1 MESYSYLKSTILNSV
16 FTMQNINIFIKEN
29 VNQIALKGLHI
40 APDIPEKKLNNAAKS
55 MSLQDTIGSVIAL
68 LDTTV
73 FGSGKDGLAFTGEK
87 MVYKPVFESPITINF
102 SELEKAEYIRNVTTN
117 DKGKEKVIEY
127 TIITRKDGSS
137 FKVENISECNIEKL
151 SEFLNT
157 INSQFDTFEEED
169 QLITLSEMPE
179 ELKVAYLKVVVNM
192 AYSNDG
198 ELDKDE
204 FAQILLL
211 MTRLEL
217 SSESRFALREYSTTG
232 KLENLESLIQTI
244 DKTCIPSHN
253 KLVKI
258 SLVKD
263 LFSVFMSVNNG
274 QYDNFTF
281 FNDNYDLFNVSDDE
295 IKLIIDALK
304 LDFKMLNDDF
314 SDDALTRGIKELG
327 AKAGAVGV
335 PLAAVYLSGSVVGM
349 SAAGLTS
356 GLATLGL
363 GGVLGF
369 SSMATGIGV
378 AVLLGV
384 GAYKG
389 IKHLTGANE
398 LDKTKRREL
407 MLNEVIKQ
415 TQATISYLMEDINF
429 ITTKLSEAILSHSVQ
444 DEKVK
449 QLLQKVKLLTSAG
462 NVLTQKSDSTQSKCF
477 KLKCPAELN
486 HEKLQSLT
494 RDATKQQI
502 YTLIMSFYEE
512 KTIERENSGETA
524 NVLVLKQNISTIDM
538 EKLAKI
544 FEAIGYFKATD
555 VIKGKLS
562 GIFS

>member
-1 MESYSYLKSTILNSV
+1 
-16 FTMQNINIFIKEN
+16 
-29 VNQIALKGLHI
+29 
-40 APDIPEKKLNNAAKS
+40 
-55 MSLQDTIGSVIAL
+55 
-68 LDTTV
+68 
-73 FGSGKDGLAFTGEK
+73 
-87 MVYKPVFESPITINF
+87 
-102 SELEKAEYIRNVTTN
+102 
-117 DKGKEKVIEY
+117 
-127 TIITRKDGSS
+127 
-137 FKVENISECNIEKL
+137 
-151 SEFLNT
+151 
-157 INSQFDTFEEED
+157 
-169 QLITLSEMPE
+169 
-179 ELKVAYLKVVVNM
+179 
-192 AYSNDG
+192 
-198 ELDKDE
+198 
-204 FAQILLL
+204 
-211 MTRLEL
+211 
-217 SSESRFALREYSTTG
+217 
-232 KLENLESLIQTI
+232 
-244 DKTCIPSHN
+244 
-253 KLVKI
+253 
-258 SLVKD
+258 
-263 LFSVFMSVNNG
+263 MSVNNG

-281 FNDNYDLFNVSDDE
+281 FNDNYNLFNVTDDE
-295 IKLIIDALK
+295 VKLIIDALK

-314 SDDALTRGIKELG
+314 NDDALTRGMKELG

-429 ITTKLSEAILSHSVQ
+429 ITTKLSEAILSYNVQ

-512 KTIERENSGETA
+512 KTIERENGGEA
-524 NVLVLKQNISTIDM
+524 VNVLVLKQDISTIDM
-538 EKLAKI
+538 EKIAKI

>member
-1 MESYSYLKSTILNSV
+1 
-16 FTMQNINIFIKEN
+16 MQNINVFIKEN
-29 VNQIALKGLHI
+29 VSQVANKGLHI

-55 MSLQDTIGSVIAL
+55 MCLQDAIGSVIAL
-68 LDTTV
+68 LDSTV

-87 MVYKPVFESPITINF
+87 MVYKPAFESPVVLNF
-102 SELEKAEYIRNVTTN
+102 SDLEAAEYVRNVTTN
-117 DKGKEKVIEY
+117 DKGKEKVTQY
-127 TIITRKDGSS
+127 TTVTQKDGSS
-137 FKVENISECNIEKL
+137 FKIEHISECNLEKL
-151 SEFLNT
+151 AEFLNN
-157 INSQFDTFEEED
+157 ISSQFDTFEEEE
-169 QLITLSEMPE
+169 QLVSLSEMSE
-179 ELKVAYLKVVVNM
+179 DLKVAYLKVIVNM
-192 AYSNDG
+192 AYSDDG
-198 ELDKDE
+198 EVDKNE

-217 SSESRFALREYSTTG
+217 SPESRFALREYITTTG
-232 KLENLESLIQTI
+232 ELESLESLMHAI
-244 DKTCIPSHN
+244 DEACTPSHN
-253 KLVKI
+253 KSVKI

-263 LFSVFMSVNNG
+263 LFSVYMSVNDG
-274 QYDNFTF
+274 QYENFTF
-281 FNDNYDLFNVSDDE
+281 FKENNHLFNVRE
-295 IKLIIDALK
+295 EEVELIIDALK

-314 SDDALTRGIKELG
+314 SDDALTRGMKELG

-415 TQATISYLMEDINF
+415 TQATVSHLMEDINF
-429 ITTKLSEAILSHSVQ
+429 ITTRLNEAILSHGAQ

-449 QLLQKVKLLTSAG
+449 LLLQKVKLLTSAG
-462 NVLTQKSDSTQSKCF
+462 NVLTQKGDATQSKCF

-494 RDATKQQI
+494 REATKQQI
-502 YTLIMSFYEE
+502 YTVIMSFYEE
-512 KTIERENSGETA
+512 KTIEREQDGKTVTVKVFA
-524 NVLVLKQNISTIDM
+524 LKQDISTLEM
-538 EKLAKI
+538 EKLAKV
-544 FEAIGYFKATD
+544 FEAIGYFKAAD

>member
-1 MESYSYLKSTILNSV
+1 
-16 FTMQNINIFIKEN
+16 MQNINVFIKEN
-29 VNQIALKGLHI
+29 VSQVARKGLHI

-55 MSLQDTIGSVIAL
+55 MCLQDAIGSVIAL
-68 LDTTV
+68 LDSTV

-87 MVYKPVFESPITINF
+87 MVYKPAFESPEMVNF
-102 SELEKAEYIRNVTTN
+102 SDLETAEYVRNVTTN
-117 DKGKEKVIEY
+117 DKGKEKITEY
-127 TIITRKDGSS
+127 TTITQKNGSS
-137 FKVENISECNIEKL
+137 FKVEHISECNLEKL
-151 SEFLNT
+151 AEFLNT
-157 INSQFDTFEEED
+157 ISSQFDTFEEED
-169 QLITLSEMPE
+169 QLVALSEMSE
-179 ELKVAYLKVVVNM
+179 DLKVAYLKVIVNM
-192 AYSNDG
+192 AYSDDG
-198 ELDKDE
+198 EVDKDE

-217 SSESRFALREYSTTG
+217 SSESRFALREYITTTDE
-232 KLENLESLIQTI
+232 LESLESLIQTI
-244 DKTCIPSHN
+244 DETCIPSHN
-253 KLVKI
+253 KSVKI

-263 LFSVFMSVNNG
+263 LFSVFMSVNDG
-274 QYDNFTF
+274 QHANFDFFKDN
-281 FNDNYDLFNVSDDE
+281 NYLFNISDDE
-295 IKLIIDALK
+295 VELIIDALK
-304 LDFKMLNDDF
+304 LDFKMLSDDF
-314 SDDALTRGIKELG
+314 SDDALTRGMKELG

-363 GGVLGF
+363 GGALGF

-415 TQATISYLMEDINF
+415 TQATVSHLMEDINF
-429 ITTKLSEAILSHSVQ
+429 ITIKLNESILSHGVQ

-449 QLLQKVKLLTSAG
+449 LLIQKVKQLTSAG
-462 NVLTQKSDSTQSKCF
+462 NVLTQKGDETQNKCF
-477 KLKCPAELN
+477 KLKCPTELN

-494 RDATKQQI
+494 REATKQQI
-502 YTLIMSFYEE
+502 YTVIMSFYEE
-512 KTIERENSGETA
+512 KTVEHEQDGKTVTVK
-524 NVLVLKQNISTIDM
+524 VLTLKQGISTVDM
-538 EKLAKI
+538 EKLAKV
-544 FEAIGYFKATD
+544 FEAIGYFKAAD

-562 GIFS
+562 GMFS

>member
-1 MESYSYLKSTILNSV
+1 
-16 FTMQNINIFIKEN
+16 MQNINVFIKEN
-29 VNQIALKGLHI
+29 VSQVAHKALHI

-55 MSLQDTIGSVIAL
+55 MCLQETIGSVIAL
-68 LDTTV
+68 LDSTV

-87 MVYKPVFESPITINF
+87 MVYKPAFESPVVLNF
-102 SELEKAEYIRNVTTN
+102 SDLEAAEYVRNVTTN
-117 DKGKEKVIEY
+117 DKGKEKVTQY
-127 TIITRKDGSS
+127 TKVTQKDGSS
-137 FKVENISECNIEKL
+137 FKIEHISECNLEKL
-151 SEFLNT
+151 AEFLNN
-157 INSQFDTFEEED
+157 ISSQFDTFEEED
-169 QLITLSEMPE
+169 QLVSLSEMSE
-179 ELKVAYLKVVVNM
+179 DLKVAYLKVIVNM
-192 AYSNDG
+192 AYSDDG
-198 ELDKDE
+198 EVDKNE

-217 SSESRFALREYSTTG
+217 SPESRFALREYITTTG
-232 KLENLESLIQTI
+232 ELESLESLMHAI
-244 DKTCIPSHN
+244 DEACTPSHN
-253 KLVKI
+253 KSVKI

-263 LFSVFMSVNNG
+263 LFSVYMSVNDG
-274 QYDNFTF
+274 QYENFTF
-281 FNDNYDLFNVSDDE
+281 FKENNHLFSVSE
-295 IKLIIDALK
+295 EEVELIIDALK

-314 SDDALTRGIKELG
+314 SDDALTRGMKELG

-389 IKHLTGANE
+389 IQHLTGANE

-415 TQATISYLMEDINF
+415 TQATVSHLMEDINF
-429 ITTKLSEAILSHSVQ
+429 ITTKLNEAILSHGAQ

-449 QLLQKVKLLTSAG
+449 LLLQKVKLLTSAG
-462 NVLTQKSDSTQSKCF
+462 NVLTQKGDATQSKCF

-494 RDATKQQI
+494 REATKQQI
-502 YTLIMSFYEE
+502 YTVIMSFYEE
-512 KTIERENSGETA
+512 KTVEREQDGKTVTVKVFA
-524 NVLVLKQNISTIDM
+524 LKQDISTLDM
-538 EKLAKI
+538 EKLAKV
-544 FEAIGYFKATD
+544 FEAIGYFKAAD

>member
-1 MESYSYLKSTILNSV
+1 
-16 FTMQNINIFIKEN
+16 MQNINVFIKEN
-29 VNQIALKGLHI
+29 ISQIASSGLHI
-40 APDIPEKKLNNAAKS
+40 VPNIPEKKLNNAAKS
-55 MSLQDTIGSVIAL
+55 MSLEDTIGSVIAL
-68 LDTTV
+68 IDITV
-73 FGSGKDGLAFTGEK
+73 FGSGKDGFAFTGEK
-87 MVYKPVFESPITINF
+87 MVYKQAFESPVVVYF
-102 SELEKAEYIRNVTTN
+102 SDLEGAEYVRDITVN
-117 DKGKEKVIEY
+117 DKGKEKVTEY
-127 TIITRKDGSS
+127 TRITRKAGTS
-137 FKVENISECNIEKL
+137 FKIEHVSECNLDKL
-151 SEFLNT
+151 AEFLNT
-157 INSQFDTFEEED
+157 ISSQFDTFEEEE
-169 QLITLSEMPE
+169 QLVTLSEMPE
-179 ELKVAYLKVVVNM
+179 KLKVAYLKIIVNM
-192 AYSNDG
+192 AYSDDG
-198 ELDKDE
+198 QVDKDE

-211 MTRLEL
+211 MTRLEF
-217 SSESRFALREYSTTG
+217 SSESRFVLREYSTTPD
-232 KLENLESLIQTI
+232 KLESLESLIQTI
-244 DKTCIPSHN
+244 DEICPPSHN
-253 KLVKI
+253 KSVKI

-263 LFSVFMSVNNG
+263 LFSVYMSVNGG
-274 QYDNFTF
+274 QYDNFAF
-281 FNDNYDLFNVSDDE
+281 FKDNNHLFNVSDE
-295 IKLIIDALK
+295 EVGLIIDALK

-314 SDDALTRGIKELG
+314 SDDALTRGLKELG

-384 GAYKG
+384 GVYKG

-415 TQATISYLMEDINF
+415 TQTTVSHLMGDINY
-429 ITTKLSEAILSHSVQ
+429 IAIKLNEAVLSFGMQ

-462 NVLTQKSDSTQSKCF
+462 NVLTQKSDTVQSKCF

-486 HEKLQSLT
+486 LEKLQSLT
-494 RDATKQQI
+494 REATKQHI
-502 YTLIMSFYEE
+502 FNVIMSFYEE
-512 KTIERENSGETA
+512 KTVEREKDGKDATV
-524 NVLVLKQNISTIDM
+524 NVLVLKQDVPTLEM
-538 EKLAKI
+538 EKLADI
-544 FEAIGYFKATD
+544 FEAIGYFNAAN

>member
-1 MESYSYLKSTILNSV
+1 
-16 FTMQNINIFIKEN
+16 MQNINIFIKEN
-29 VNQIALKGLHI
+29 VSQIALKGLYT
-40 APDIPEKKLNNAAKS
+40 APDIPEKKLNNAARS
-55 MSLQDTIGSVIAL
+55 MNLQDTIGSVIAL

-87 MVYKPVFESPITINF
+87 MVYKPVFESPIVINF

-151 SEFLNT
+151 SEFLN
-157 INSQFDTFEEED
+157 IISSQFDTFEEED

-179 ELKVAYLKVVVNM
+179 ALKVAYLKVIVNM

-274 QYDNFTF
+274 QYDNFIF

-295 IKLIIDALK
+295 VKLIIDALK

-314 SDDALTRGIKELG
+314 SDDALTRGMKELG

-429 ITTKLSEAILSHSVQ
+429 ITTKLSEAILSYNVQ

-512 KTIERENSGETA
+512 KTIERENGGETV
-524 NVLVLKQNISTIDM
+524 NVLVLKQDISTIDM
-538 EKLAKI
+538 EKLSKV

>member
-1 MESYSYLKSTILNSV
+1 
-16 FTMQNINIFIKEN
+16 MQDINVFIKDN
-29 VNQIALKGLHI
+29 VGQVANKGLHVS
-40 APDIPEKKLNNAAKS
+40 PDIPEKKLNNAARS
-55 MSLQDTIGSVIAL
+55 MNLQDNINSVIAL

-73 FGSGKDGLAFTGEK
+73 FGSGKDGFAFTGER
-87 MVYKPVFESPITINF
+87 MVYKPVFESPEVINF
-102 SELEKAEYIRNVTTN
+102 ADLESAKFVRDVSVN
-117 DKGKEKVIEY
+117 DKGKEKIKEY
-127 TIITRKDGSS
+127 TDILLKSGASIR
-137 FKVENISECNIEKL
+137 VENVSECNLEEL
-151 SEFLNT
+151 ASFLNT
-157 INSQFDTFEEED
+157 IIVQFDSFEEED
-169 QLITLSEMPE
+169 QLVSLSEMSE
-179 ELKVAYLKVVVNM
+179 ELKVAYLKVIVNM
-192 AYSNDG
+192 TYSDDG
-198 ELDKDE
+198 EVDKDE

-217 SSESRFALREYSTTG
+217 SPESRFTLREYIT
-232 KLENLESLIQTI
+232 SLGELDCLKTLIKTI
-244 DKTCIPSHN
+244 DEFCTPSHN
-253 KLVKI
+253 KSVKI

-263 LFSVFMSVNNG
+263 LFSVYMSVNDG
-274 QYDNFTF
+274 SYEGFTF
-281 FNDNYDLFNVSDDE
+281 FIDNNHLFNVNE
-295 IKLIIDALK
+295 KEVELIIEALK
-304 LDFKMLNDDF
+304 LDFKMLSDDF
-314 SDDALTRGIKELG
+314 SDDALAKGMKELG

-363 GGVLGF
+363 GGALGF

-415 TQATISYLMEDINF
+415 TQSTVSYLMGDINF
-429 ITTKLSEAILSHSVQ
+429 ITTKLNDVIIAHGIQ

-449 QLLQKVKLLTSAG
+449 LLLQKVKLLTSAG
-462 NVLTQKSDSTQSKCF
+462 NVLTQKGEATQSKCF

-494 RDATKQQI
+494 REATKQQI
-502 YTLIMSFYEE
+502 YTVVMSFYEE
-512 KTIERENSGETA
+512 KTVERELNGETLTVKILA
-524 NVLVLKQNISTIDM
+524 LKGGISATDM

-544 FEAIGYFKATD
+544 FEAIGYFKAAD

-562 GIFS
+562 GILS

>member
-1 MESYSYLKSTILNSV
+1 
-16 FTMQNINIFIKEN
+16 MQNINVFIKEN
-29 VNQIALKGLHI
+29 IGQVAREGLHI

-55 MSLQDTIGSVIAL
+55 MNLQDTIGSVIAL

-87 MVYKPVFESPITINF
+87 MVYKPVFESPIVINF
-102 SELEKAEYIRNVTTN
+102 SDLEKSEYIRNVTTN
-117 DKGKEKVIEY
+117 DKGKEKIIEY
-127 TIITRKDGSS
+127 TLITRKDGSS
-137 FKVENISECNIEKL
+137 FKVENISECNIEQL

-157 INSQFDTFEEED
+157 ISNQFDTFEEED
-169 QLITLSEMPE
+169 QLVTLSEMPE
-179 ELKVAYLKVVVNM
+179 ELKVAYLKVIVNM
-192 AYSNDG
+192 AYSDDG
-198 ELDKDE
+198 ELDKNK

-217 SSESRFALREYSTTG
+217 SSESRFTLREYSTTG
-232 KLENLESLIQTI
+232 ELENLESLMQTI
-244 DKTCIPSHN
+244 DETCIPSHN

-274 QYDNFTF
+274 QYDNFVF
-281 FNDNYDLFNVSDDE
+281 FKDNHSLFDVSDDE
-295 IKLIIDALK
+295 VKLIIDALK

-314 SDDALTRGIKELG
+314 SDDALTRGMKELG

-335 PLAAVYLSGSVVGM
+335 PLAAVYLSGSVMGM

-429 ITTKLSEAILSHSVQ
+429 ITIKLSEAILSHSVQ
-444 DEKVK
+444 DAKVK
-449 QLLQKVKLLTSAG
+449 QLLQKVKLLTSTG
-462 NVLTQKSDSTQSKCF
+462 NVLTQKSNSTQAKCF
-477 KLKCPAELN
+477 KLKCPTELN
-486 HEKLQSLT
+486 HEKFQSLT
-494 RDATKQQI
+494 REATKQQI
-502 YTLIMSFYEE
+502 YTVIMSFYEE
-512 KTIERENSGETA
+512 KTIERENDETV
-524 NVLVLKQNISTIDM
+524 NVLVLKQDISTIDM

>member
-1 MESYSYLKSTILNSV
+1 
-16 FTMQNINIFIKEN
+16 MQNINIFIKEN
-29 VNQIALKGLHI
+29 ISQVALKGLHI

-55 MSLQDTIGSVIAL
+55 MNLQDTIGSVIAL

-87 MVYKPVFESPITINF
+87 MVYKPVFESPIVINF

-117 DKGKEKVIEY
+117 DKGKEKVVEY

-179 ELKVAYLKVVVNM
+179 ELKVAYLKVIVNM

-281 FNDNYDLFNVSDDE
+281 FNDNYDLFSVSDDE
-295 IKLIIDALK
+295 VKLIIDALK

-314 SDDALTRGIKELG
+314 SDDALTRGMKELG

-378 AVLLGV
+378 AVLLGI

-512 KTIERENSGETA
+512 KTIERENGGETV
-524 NVLVLKQNISTIDM
+524 NVLVLKQDISTIDM

>member
-1 MESYSYLKSTILNSV
+1 
-16 FTMQNINIFIKEN
+16 MQNINIFIKEN
-29 VNQIALKGLHI
+29 VRQVALKGLHI

-55 MSLQDTIGSVIAL
+55 MNLQDTIGSVIAL

-87 MVYKPVFESPITINF
+87 MVYKPVFESPVIINF
-102 SELEKAEYIRNVTTN
+102 SDLEKSEYIRNVTTN

-157 INSQFDTFEEED
+157 IILQFDTFEEED

-179 ELKVAYLKVVVNM
+179 ELKVAYLKVIVNM
-192 AYSNDG
+192 AYSNDR

-217 SSESRFALREYSTTG
+217 SSDSRFALREYSTTG

-295 IKLIIDALK
+295 VKLIIDALK

-314 SDDALTRGIKELG
+314 SDDALTRGMKELG

-363 GGVLGF
+363 GGALGF

-429 ITTKLSEAILSHSVQ
+429 ITTKLSEAILSQNVQ

-449 QLLQKVKLLTSAG
+449 QLLQKVNLLASTGS
-462 NVLTQKSDSTQSKCF
+462 VLTQKSNSTQSKCF

-512 KTIERENSGETA
+512 KTIERENGGETV

-544 FEAIGYFKATD
+544 FEAIGYFKAAD

>member
-1 MESYSYLKSTILNSV
+1 
-16 FTMQNINIFIKEN
+16 MQNINVFIKEN
-29 VNQIALKGLHI
+29 VNQIAHKALHI

-55 MSLQDTIGSVIAL
+55 MCLENTIGSVIAL
-68 LDTTV
+68 LDSTV

-87 MVYKPVFESPITINF
+87 MVYKPAFESPEVVNF
-102 SELEKAEYIRNVTTN
+102 SDLETAEYVRNVTTN
-117 DKGKEKVIEY
+117 DKGKEKVTQY
-127 TIITRKDGSS
+127 TTVTQKDGSS
-137 FKVENISECNIEKL
+137 FKIEHISECNLEKL
-151 SEFLNT
+151 AEFLNN
-157 INSQFDTFEEED
+157 ISSQFDTFEEED
-169 QLITLSEMPE
+169 QLVSLSEMSE
-179 ELKVAYLKVVVNM
+179 DLKVAYLKVIVNM
-192 AYSNDG
+192 TYSDDG
-198 ELDKDE
+198 EVDKNE

-217 SSESRFALREYSTTG
+217 SSESRFALREYITTNG
-232 KLENLESLIQTI
+232 KLESLESLMHTI
-244 DKTCIPSHN
+244 DETCTPSHN
-253 KLVKI
+253 KSVKI

-263 LFSVFMSVNNG
+263 LFSVFMSVNDG

-281 FNDNYDLFNVSDDE
+281 FKDNNYLFNVSDEE
-295 IKLIIDALK
+295 IELIIDALK

-314 SDDALTRGIKELG
+314 SDDALTRGMKELG

-363 GGVLGF
+363 GGALGF

-415 TQATISYLMEDINF
+415 TQATVSHLMEDINF
-429 ITTKLSEAILSHSVQ
+429 ITIKLNETILSYGAQ
-444 DEKVK
+444 DKKVK
-449 QLLQKVKLLTSAG
+449 LLLQKVKLLTSAG
-462 NVLTQKSDSTQSKCF
+462 NVLTQKGDATQSKCF
-477 KLKCPAELN
+477 KLKCPIELN
-486 HEKLQSLT
+486 HEKLESLT
-494 RDATKQQI
+494 REATKQQI
-502 YTLIMSFYEE
+502 YTVIMSFYEE
-512 KTIERENSGETA
+512 QTVEREQNDETVPVK
-524 NVLVLKQNISTIDM
+524 VLTLKQDISTLDM
-538 EKLAKI
+538 EKLANI
-544 FEAIGYFKATD
+544 FEGIGYFKVAD

-562 GIFS
+562 GMFS

>member
-1 MESYSYLKSTILNSV
+1 
-16 FTMQNINIFIKEN
+16 
-29 VNQIALKGLHI
+29 
-40 APDIPEKKLNNAAKS
+40 
-55 MSLQDTIGSVIAL
+55 MS
-68 LDTTV
+68 
-73 FGSGKDGLAFTGEK
+73 
-87 MVYKPVFESPITINF
+87 
-102 SELEKAEYIRNVTTN
+102 
-117 DKGKEKVIEY
+117 
-127 TIITRKDGSS
+127 
-137 FKVENISECNIEKL
+137 
-151 SEFLNT
+151 
-157 INSQFDTFEEED
+157 ED
-169 QLITLSEMPE
+169 
-179 ELKVAYLKVVVNM
+179 LKVAYLKVIVNM
-192 AYSNDG
+192 AYSDDG
-198 ELDKDE
+198 EVDKDE

-217 SSESRFALREYSTTG
+217 SSESRFALREYITTTS
-232 KLENLESLIQTI
+232 KLESLESLMYTI
-244 DKTCIPSHN
+244 DETCAPSHN
-253 KLVKI
+253 KSVKI

-263 LFSVFMSVNNG
+263 LFSVFMSVNDG

-281 FNDNYDLFNVSDDE
+281 FKDNNYLFNVSDE
-295 IKLIIDALK
+295 EVELIIDALK

-314 SDDALTRGIKELG
+314 SDDALTRGMKELG

-415 TQATISYLMEDINF
+415 TQATVSHLMEDINF
-429 ITTKLSEAILSHSVQ
+429 ITIKLNETILSHDAQ

-449 QLLQKVKLLTSAG
+449 LLLQKVKLLASAG
-462 NVLTQKSDSTQSKCF
+462 NVLTQKGDATQSKCF
-477 KLKCPAELN
+477 KLKCPIELN
-486 HEKLQSLT
+486 HEKLKSLT
-494 RDATKQQI
+494 REATKQQV
-502 YTLIMSFYEE
+502 YTVIMSFYEE
-512 KTIERENSGETA
+512 KTVERKQDGKTVTVK
-524 NVLVLKQNISTIDM
+524 VLTQKQDISTLDM
-538 EKLAKI
+538 EKLAKV
-544 FEAIGYFKATD
+544 FEAIGYFKAGD

-562 GIFS
+562 GMFS

>member
-1 MESYSYLKSTILNSV
+1 
-16 FTMQNINIFIKEN
+16 MQNINVFIKEN
-29 VNQIALKGLHI
+29 VNQVAYKGLHI
-40 APDIPEKKLNNAAKS
+40 APDIPEKKLNNAAKT
-55 MSLQDTIGSVIAL
+55 MCLQDSISSVIAL
-68 LDTTV
+68 LDSTV
-73 FGSGKDGLAFTGEK
+73 FGSGKDGLVFTGEK
-87 MVYKPVFESPITINF
+87 MVYKPAFESPAVVNF
-102 SELEKAEYIRNVTTN
+102 SDLEAAEYVRNITTN
-117 DKGKEKVIEY
+117 DKGKEKITEY
-127 TIITRKDGSS
+127 TRVTKKNGSS
-137 FKVENISECNIEKL
+137 FKVEHISECNLKKL
-151 SEFLNT
+151 AEFLNT
-157 INSQFDTFEEED
+157 ISSQFDTFEEEE
-169 QLITLSEMPE
+169 QLVALSEMSE
-179 ELKVAYLKVVVNM
+179 DLKVAYLKVIVNM
-192 AYSNDG
+192 VYSDDG
-198 ELDKDE
+198 EVDKDE

-217 SSESRFALREYSTTG
+217 SSESRFALREYITTTG
-232 KLENLESLIQTI
+232 KLESLESLMYTI
-244 DKTCIPSHN
+244 DETCVPSHN
-253 KLVKI
+253 KSVKI

-263 LFSVFMSVNNG
+263 LFSVFMSVNAG

-281 FNDNYDLFNVSDDE
+281 FKDNKYLFNVSNE
-295 IKLIIDALK
+295 EFELIIDAVK

-314 SDDALTRGIKELG
+314 SDDALTRGMKELG

-415 TQATISYLMEDINF
+415 TQATVSHLMEDINF
-429 ITTKLSEAILSHSVQ
+429 ITIKLNETILSHDVQ

-449 QLLQKVKLLTSAG
+449 LLLQKVKLLASAG
-462 NVLTQKSDSTQSKCF
+462 NVLTQKSDATQSKCF
-477 KLKCPAELN
+477 KLKCPIELN
-486 HEKLQSLT
+486 HEKLKSLT
-494 RDATKQQI
+494 REATKQQV
-502 YTLIMSFYEE
+502 YTVIMSFYEE
-512 KTIERENSGETA
+512 KTVERKQDGKTVTVK
-524 NVLVLKQNISTIDM
+524 VLTQKQDISTLDM
-538 EKLAKI
+538 EKLAKV
-544 FEAIGYFKATD
+544 FEAIGYFKAGD

-562 GIFS
+562 GMFS

>member
-1 MESYSYLKSTILNSV
+1 
-16 FTMQNINIFIKEN
+16 MQNINVFIKEN
-29 VNQIALKGLHI
+29 VSQVANKGLHI
-40 APDIPEKKLNNAAKS
+40 APEIPEKKLNNAAKS
-55 MSLQDTIGSVIAL
+55 MCLQDAIGSVIAL
-68 LDTTV
+68 LDSTV

-87 MVYKPVFESPITINF
+87 MVYKPAFESPVVLNF
-102 SELEKAEYIRNVTTN
+102 SDLEAAEYVRNVTTN
-117 DKGKEKVIEY
+117 DKGKEKVTQY
-127 TIITRKDGSS
+127 TTVTQKDGSS
-137 FKVENISECNIEKL
+137 FKIEHISECNLEKL
-151 SEFLNT
+151 AEFLNN
-157 INSQFDTFEEED
+157 ISSQFDTFEEEE
-169 QLITLSEMPE
+169 QLVSLSEMSE
-179 ELKVAYLKVVVNM
+179 DLKVAYLKVIVNM
-192 AYSNDG
+192 AYSDDG
-198 ELDKDE
+198 EVDKNE

-217 SSESRFALREYSTTG
+217 SPESRFALREYITTTG
-232 KLENLESLIQTI
+232 ELESLESLMHAI
-244 DKTCIPSHN
+244 DEACTPSHN
-253 KLVKI
+253 KSVKI

-263 LFSVFMSVNNG
+263 LFSVYMSVNDG
-274 QYDNFTF
+274 QYENFTF
-281 FNDNYDLFNVSDDE
+281 FKENNHLFNVRE
-295 IKLIIDALK
+295 EEVELIIDALK

-314 SDDALTRGIKELG
+314 SDDALTRGMKELG

-415 TQATISYLMEDINF
+415 TQATVSHLMEDINF
-429 ITTKLSEAILSHSVQ
+429 ITTRLNEAILSHGAQ

-449 QLLQKVKLLTSAG
+449 LLLQKVKLLTSAG
-462 NVLTQKSDSTQSKCF
+462 NVLTQKGDATQSKCF

-494 RDATKQQI
+494 REATKQQI
-502 YTLIMSFYEE
+502 YTVIMSFYEE
-512 KTIERENSGETA
+512 KTIEREQDGKTVTVKVFA
-524 NVLVLKQNISTIDM
+524 LKQDISTLEM
-538 EKLAKI
+538 EKLAKV
-544 FEAIGYFKATD
+544 FEAIGYFKAAD

>member
-1 MESYSYLKSTILNSV
+1 
-16 FTMQNINIFIKEN
+16 
-29 VNQIALKGLHI
+29 
-40 APDIPEKKLNNAAKS
+40 
-55 MSLQDTIGSVIAL
+55 MS
-68 LDTTV
+68 
-73 FGSGKDGLAFTGEK
+73 
-87 MVYKPVFESPITINF
+87 
-102 SELEKAEYIRNVTTN
+102 
-117 DKGKEKVIEY
+117 
-127 TIITRKDGSS
+127 
-137 FKVENISECNIEKL
+137 
-151 SEFLNT
+151 
-157 INSQFDTFEEED
+157 ED
-169 QLITLSEMPE
+169 
-179 ELKVAYLKVVVNM
+179 LKVAYLKVIVNM
-192 AYSNDG
+192 AYSDDG
-198 ELDKDE
+198 EVDKNE

-217 SSESRFALREYSTTG
+217 SPESRFALREYITRTG
-232 KLENLESLIQTI
+232 ELESLESLMHTI
-244 DKTCIPSHN
+244 DEACIPSHN
-253 KLVKI
+253 KSVKI

-263 LFSVFMSVNNG
+263 LFSVYMSVNDG

-281 FNDNYDLFNVSDDE
+281 FKENNHLFNVSE
-295 IKLIIDALK
+295 EEVELIIDALK
-304 LDFKMLNDDF
+304 LDFKMLSDDF
-314 SDDALTRGIKELG
+314 SDDALTRGMKELG

-415 TQATISYLMEDINF
+415 TQATVSHLMEDINF
-429 ITTKLSEAILSHSVQ
+429 ITIKLNEAVLSHGAQ
-444 DEKVK
+444 DAKVK
-449 QLLQKVKLLTSAG
+449 LLLQKVKLLTSAG
-462 NVLTQKSDSTQSKCF
+462 NVLTQKGDATQSKCF

-486 HEKLQSLT
+486 HGKLQSLT
-494 RDATKQQI
+494 REATKQQI
-502 YTLIMSFYEE
+502 YTVIMSFYEE
-512 KTIERENSGETA
+512 KTVEREQDGKTVTVKVFA
-524 NVLVLKQNISTIDM
+524 LKQDISTLDM
-538 EKLAKI
+538 EKLAKV
-544 FEAIGYFKATD
+544 FEAIGYFKAAD

>member
-1 MESYSYLKSTILNSV
+1 
-16 FTMQNINIFIKEN
+16 
-29 VNQIALKGLHI
+29 GLHI

-55 MSLQDTIGSVIAL
+55 MCLQDAIGSVIAL
-68 LDTTV
+68 LDSTV

-87 MVYKPVFESPITINF
+87 MVYKPAFESPKVVNF
-102 SELEKAEYIRNVTTN
+102 SDLEAAEYVRKITTN
-117 DKGKEKVIEY
+117 DKGKEKISEY
-127 TIITRKDGSS
+127 ATVTQKNGSS
-137 FKVENISECNIEKL
+137 FKVEHISECNLEKL
-151 SEFLNT
+151 AEFLNT
-157 INSQFDTFEEED
+157 ISSQFDTFEEEE
-169 QLITLSEMPE
+169 QLVALSEMSE
-179 ELKVAYLKVVVNM
+179 DLKVAYLKVIVNM
-192 AYSNDG
+192 AYSDDG
-198 ELDKDE
+198 EVDKDE

-217 SSESRFALREYSTTG
+217 SSESRFALREYITTTG
-232 KLENLESLIQTI
+232 ELESLESLIQTI

-253 KLVKI
+253 KSVKI

-263 LFSVFMSVNNG
+263 LFSVFMSVNDG
-274 QYDNFTF
+274 QHDNFAF
-281 FNDNYDLFNVSDDE
+281 FKDNNSLFNISDDE
-295 IKLIIDALK
+295 VELIIDALK
-304 LDFKMLNDDF
+304 LDFKMLSDDF
-314 SDDALTRGIKELG
+314 SDDALTRGMKELG

-415 TQATISYLMEDINF
+415 TQATVSHLMEDINF
-429 ITTKLSEAILSHSVQ
+429 ITIKLNETILSHGAQ

-449 QLLQKVKLLTSAG
+449 LLLQKVKLLTSAG
-462 NVLTQKSDSTQSKCF
+462 NVLTQKGDATQSKCF
-477 KLKCPAELN
+477 KLKCPSELN

-494 RDATKQQI
+494 REATKQQI
-502 YTLIMSFYEE
+502 YTVIMSFYEE
-512 KTIERENSGETA
+512 KTVERKQDGETVTVR
-524 NVLVLKQNISTIDM
+524 VLTLKQDISTLDM
-538 EKLAKI
+538 EKLAKV
-544 FEAIGYFKATD
+544 FEAIGYFKAAD

-562 GIFS
+562 GMFS

>member
-1 MESYSYLKSTILNSV
+1 
-16 FTMQNINIFIKEN
+16 MQNINVFIKEN
-29 VNQIALKGLHI
+29 IGQVAQEGLHI

-55 MSLQDTIGSVIAL
+55 MNLQDTIGSVIAL

-87 MVYKPVFESPITINF
+87 MVYKPVFESPIVINF
-102 SELEKAEYIRNVTTN
+102 SDLEKSEYIRNVTTN

-127 TIITRKDGSS
+127 TLITRKDGSS
-137 FKVENISECNIEKL
+137 FKVENISECNIEQL

-157 INSQFDTFEEED
+157 ISDQFDTFEEED
-169 QLITLSEMPE
+169 QLVTLSEMPE
-179 ELKVAYLKVVVNM
+179 ELKVAYLKVIVNM
-192 AYSNDG
+192 AYSDDD
-198 ELDKDE
+198 ELDKNK

-217 SSESRFALREYSTTG
+217 SSESRFTLREYSTTG
-232 KLENLESLIQTI
+232 ELENLESLMQTI
-244 DKTCIPSHN
+244 DETCIPSHN

-274 QYDNFTF
+274 QYDNFAF
-281 FNDNYDLFNVSDDE
+281 FKDNHSLFDVSDDE
-295 IKLIIDALK
+295 VKLIIDALK

-314 SDDALTRGIKELG
+314 SDDALTRGMKELG

-335 PLAAVYLSGSVVGM
+335 PLAAVYLSGSVMGM

-429 ITTKLSEAILSHSVQ
+429 ITIKLSEAILSHSVQ
-444 DEKVK
+444 DAKVK
-449 QLLQKVKLLTSAG
+449 QLLQKVKLLTSTG
-462 NVLTQKSDSTQSKCF
+462 NVLTQKSNSTQAKCF
-477 KLKCPAELN
+477 KLKCPTELN

-494 RDATKQQI
+494 REATKQQI
-502 YTLIMSFYEE
+502 YTVIMSFYEE
-512 KTIERENSGETA
+512 KTIERENDDETV
-524 NVLVLKQNISTIDM
+524 NVLVLKQDISTIDM